1 MSFQLK
7 GTFTVTIPCSLHR
20 CCIFCG
26 FWNIIPLWGGLGYK
40 IAERVCVCAPTLNL
54 SFKVDNMMLNIDF
67 FILVQNIDCI
77 DPQIVVDDS
86 LFLLASYQRAPL
98 FKGSDSNKAPSVS
111 NEGIRHMCIC
121 ISILHFLMQHH
132 AKLALWYSSSSFDF
146 LEVFVNRR
154 PILKC
159 FLWLHC

>member
-1 MSFQLK
+1 LFLTQALYFLRVLDYHTAL
-7 GTFTVTIPCSLHR
+7 GVV
-20 CCIFCG
+20 
-26 FWNIIPLWGGLGYK
+26 GYK
-40 IAERVCVCAPTLNL
+40 ISERVCAPTLNL
-54 SFKVDNMMLNIDF
+54 AFKADNMMLNIDF
-67 FILVQNIDCI
+67 FILVQNIDSI

-111 NEGIRHMCIC
+111 DEGIRHVYMHQH
-121 ISILHFLMQHH
+121 LHFLMQHH